1 MKIYLGVDPGKTGA
15 MCFLGHD
22 DDFLRIVP
30 IPMLDDGK
38 TYNLDSIL
46 TRIESHHREDP
57 GGEYPLLEIAGA
69 AVEMLHPLPVAM
81 GGSKANYARGESL
94 AWEWLLRSMK
104 IPVVRPNPQRWQ
116 KWAGVIPDRTNG
128 EDTGTKS
135 ILEAQ
140 RVRPGISLLR
150 TARSYKLDDNMAD
163 AFHLARFAR
172 HSFQP

>member
-1 MKIYLGVDPGKTGA
+1 MKLYLGVDPGKTGA

-22 DDFLRIVP
+22 DSYLRLIT
-30 IPMLDDGK
+30 IPMLDKK
-38 TYNLDSIL
+38 TYDLDEIL
-46 TRIESHHREDP
+46 LAIQSHSQTPALD
-57 GGEYPLLEIAGA
+57 IVGA
-69 AVEMLHPLPVAM
+69 AVEMLHPLPVTM
-81 GGSKANYARGESL
+81 GGGKANYARGESL
-94 AWEWLLRSMK
+94 AWEWLLRSMG
-104 IPVVRPNPQRWQ
+104 IPVVRPHPQRWQ
-116 KWAGVIPDRTNG
+116 KWAGVIADRKNG

-150 TARSYKLDDNMAD
+150 TPRSYKLDDNMAD

>member
-1 MKIYLGVDPGKTGA
+1 VKIYLGVDPGKTGA

-22 DDFLRIVP
+22 DRFLTLLP

-46 TRIESHHREDP
+46 LAVRSTNMP
-57 GGEYPLLEIAGA
+57 PTLEIAGA
-69 AVEMLHPLPVAM
+69 AVEMLHPLPVTM
-81 GGSKANYARGESL
+81 GGSKANYSRGESL
-94 AWEWLLRSMK
+94 AWEWLLRSMG

-150 TARSYKLDDNMAD
+150 TARSYKLDDNMSD